1 VAVRDRGVPALI
13 AFALLALAH
22 TWPLARHPSTLS
34 RVDSADAVTN
44 YWILAWDAHALVS
57 QPLRLFDAN
66 AFYPEPRTLAYSE
79 HLIVQ
84 GVMGAP
90 LAWLGASPVLAY
102 NVLVWVGLTLTGWA
116 WYWLLVRWTNDRAA
130 GLLAGSLAAFN
141 AHTLTSLVHMQA
153 LHVEFLPFAI
163 AALDRVLAGR
173 DETLHGLRG
182 FLRVFATPRLP
193 SSCLAARGDLRHG
206 LQGARF
212 RDGLKLAVWFALQAL
227 CSSYLLASSIV
238 ALAAGALVRVGEWWR
253 QRWTVGTAL
262 VLAGALAAV
271 LCAPFLWPY
280 YRASQDVGLR
290 RPYEEVMGFRG
301 RAVNYLATG
310 ARFHYA
316 AWSEP
321 YYARANAAMFPGFV
335 GLTLAAVAVGCG
347 IAWRDRRARMLLAAG
362 VAGVALS
369 FGPALPGYSV
379 LYDWLPLLRG
389 LRAVAR
395 FGFLGLVAVAVLAG
409 FGLAWLRVRWKA
421 QALSRTASGVLA
433 GLVVVAANVENARV
447 PMAFTPFEG
456 IPAIYDRLAAVPHA
470 VVAEFPFPPPER
482 MDRNVRA
489 MLASTR
495 HWHPILNGY
504 SGFLPPSYVRHFE
517 AFASFPSPSAIAAL
531 RAARVTHVVVHA
543 DELPHA
549 VAALNGQPGVRLMAA
564 DRTIRIYALGGT
576 RPEVE

>member
-22 TWPLARHPSTLS
+22 TWPLVRHPSTLS

-90 LAWLGASPVLAY
+90 LAWLGGSPVLAY
-102 NVLVWVGLTLTGWA
+102 NVLVWVGLTFTAWA

-130 GLLAGSLAAFN
+130 GMLAGSLAAFN

-153 LHVEFLPFAI
+153 LHVEFLPFAL
-163 AALDRVLAGR
+163 AALDRVLI
-173 DETLHGLRG
+173 
-182 FLRVFATPRLP
+182 
-193 SSCLAARGDLRHG
+193 
-206 LQGARF
+206 GARL
-212 RDGLKLAVWFALQAL
+212 RDAMKLALWFTLQAL

-238 ALAAGALVRVGEWWR
+238 ALTSGALVRVGEWWR
-253 QRWTVGTAL
+253 QRWNAVTAL
-262 VLAGALAAV
+262 VLAAALGTV

-290 RPYEEVMGFRG
+290 RPYEEVIGFRG

-310 ARFHYA
+310 ARIHYA
-316 AWSEP
+316 VWSRP
-321 YYARANAAMFPGFV
+321 YYERANAAMFPGFV
-335 GLTLAAVAVGCG
+335 GLTLAAVALGCG
-347 IAWRDRRARMLLAAG
+347 IAWRDRRVRMVLAAG

-389 LRAVAR
+389 IRAVAR
-395 FGFLGLVAVAVLAG
+395 FGFLGLLAVAVLAG
-409 FGLAWLRVRWKA
+409 FGLAWLREHWKA
-421 QALSRTASGVLA
+421 RALSRTSRSILA
-433 GLVVVAANVENARV
+433 GLIVVTANVENARA

-456 IPAIYDRLAAVPHA
+456 IPAVYDRLAAVSHA

-482 MDRNVRA
+482 MDLNSRA

-531 RAARVTHVVVHA
+531 RASRVTHVVVHV

-549 VAALNGQPGVRLMAA
+549 VAALNGLPGVRLMAA
-564 DRTIRIYALGGT
+564 DRTIRIYEL
-576 RPEVE
+576 REP